1 VEQERVSLTKLTDRY
16 AFLDPA
22 SGKQGREKLRGG
34 LAQSAIVVVAQ
45 DQLSRVF
52 VLEAWA
58 KRCPTPELVGEMLRV
73 QKEWRPR
80 AFGVEANA
88 MQSLFVDTVR
98 MIAQER
104 GERLPLQ
111 AVYQNTK
118 VDKFFR
124 IRTALQPLLGEG
136 RLILGEDQIEL
147 KNEIKAFPRGQ
158 RVDIVDALA
167 SAVKMLPEVPQE
179 EEIERQASGLAKYL
193 RQQGVPPAY
202 IEQRMDRFFGDQG
215 VTRKIIETAEK
226 RRGRA
231 MNIDRI

>member
-1 VEQERVSLTKLTDRY
+1 MEQEKISLAKLPERY

-22 SGKQGREKLRGG
+22 AGKTGRERLRDG
-34 LAQSAIVVVAQ
+34 LARSAIVLVAQ

-98 MIAQER
+98 MIAAER
-104 GERLPLQ
+104 GEKLPLQ
-111 AVYQNTK
+111 AVWQNTR

-124 IRTALQPLLGEG
+124 IRTALQPLLAEG
-136 RLILGEDQIEL
+136 RLILGEDQMEL

-158 RVDIVDALA
+158 TVDIVDALA
-167 SAVKMLPEVPQE
+167 SVVKMLPEVPQE
-179 EEIERQASGLAKYL
+179 EEVERQAEGLARYL
-193 RQQGVPPAY
+193 REQGVPPAY
-202 IEQRMDRFFGDQG
+202 IEQRMDRFYTDQG
-215 VTRKIIETAEK
+215 VTRKIIEMAAK
-226 RRGRA
+226 RRGRV
-231 MNIDRI
+231 IQEGV